1 MGSVFLF
8 VKSIHSA
15 ITEIQ
20 LQLNKVRLLHVL
32 SMPNVPGSRQIRV
45 PGKWNPACSAQLLCF
60 NAVAVVIGLTVH
72 R

>member
-45 PGKWNPACSAQLLCF
+45 PGK
-60 NAVAVVIGLTVH
+60 
-72 R
+72 